1 MEISKKAREA
11 IEDIINRRAKIAS
24 MQEQL
29 KEAVKAVAEHLDIKP
44 GKLNKIIGLVEKERQ
59 SGEVVE
65 EERDTLDT
73 VESLVG
79 EREE

>member
-29 KEAVKAVAEHLDIKP
+29 KEDVKAVAEHLDIKP
-44 GKLNKIIGLVEKERQ
+44 GKLNKIIGMVEKERQ

-79 EREE
+79 ERAE

>member
-29 KEAVKAVAEHLDIKP
+29 KEDVKAVAEHLDMKL

-79 EREE
+79 ERE

>member
-29 KEAVKAVAEHLDIKP
+29 KEDVKAVAEHLDIKP

-65 EERDTLDT
+65 EERNTLDA

-79 EREE
+79 ERE

>member
-1 MEISKKAREA
+1 
-11 IEDIINRRAKIAS
+11 
-24 MQEQL
+24 
-29 KEAVKAVAEHLDIKP
+29 LDIKP

-79 EREE
+79 ERE

>member
-24 MQEQL
+24 MQEKL
-29 KEAVKAVAEHLDIKP
+29 KEDVKAVAEHLDIKP

-65 EERDTLDT
+65 EERGTLDM

-79 EREE
+79 EQE

>member
-29 KEAVKAVAEHLDIKP
+29 KEDVKAVAEHLDIKP

-65 EERDTLDT
+65 DERNTLDA

>member
-29 KEAVKAVAEHLDIKP
+29 KEDVKAVAEHP
-44 GKLNKIIGLVEKERQ
+44 
-59 SGEVVE
+59 GEVVE

-79 EREE
+79 ERE

>member
-29 KEAVKAVAEHLDIKP
+29 KEDVKAVAEHLDIKP

-79 EREE
+79 ERE

>member
-29 KEAVKAVAEHLDIKP
+29 KEDVKAVAEHLDIKP

-79 EREE
+79 ELE